1 MRTTLLALSLA
12 SACISCT
19 FGAPL
24 AHAADMARPEV
35 RAQAERLAPKVLAWR
50 RDIHQNPELGNRE
63 VRTAKLVADHLR
75 ALGLDVK
82 TGIATTGVVAVL
94 KGGKPG
100 PRIAIRADM
109 DALPVTERHALP
121 FASKV
126 TSTFRGETVGVM
138 HACGHDAHTATLMGV
153 AEAMVAMKADLPGE
167 VLFVFQPAEE
177 GPPDGEEG
185 GAEEMLKQG
194 LFRDFKPEAVFGLH
208 VFSTLNAGQIGYRAG
223 PAMAASDRFNIVIK
237 GRQTHGSRPWGGV
250 DPIVA
255 AADVIGTAQT
265 IVSRR
270 QNIAKQPV
278 VVTFGAIK
286 GGIRYNIIPDQ
297 VEMIGTIRTF
307 DEGMRQAVFKD
318 LQNVAE
324 HVAAA
329 HGATAIA
336 QVPDTKGNPV
346 TVNDPA
352 LTARLLPSLERA
364 AGKENVVEMGLNM
377 GAEDFSFYAREV
389 PGFFFFVGA
398 TPKGQDAGKAPSN
411 HSPEFF
417 LDESALDVSL
427 RAMLQVTLDY
437 LHGANG

>member
-1 MRTTLLALSLA
+1 MRQTLLALPFACVGLA
-12 SACISCT
+12 CALA
-19 FGAPL
+19 APL
-24 AHAADMARPEV
+24 VHATDMTRPEV
-35 RAQAERLAPKVLAWR
+35 RSQAERLGPKVLAWR

-63 VRTAKLVADHLR
+63 VRTSKLVADHLR
-75 ALGLDVK
+75 ALGLEVK

-109 DALPVTERHALP
+109 DALPVTERSALP
-121 FASKV
+121 FASKA

-153 AEAMVAMKADLPGE
+153 AEALVAMKAELPGE

-194 LFRDFKPEAVFGLH
+194 IFRDFKPEAVFGLH
-208 VFSTLNAGQIGYRAG
+208 VFSTLNAGQIGFRAG
-223 PAMAASDRFNIVIK
+223 PTMAASDRFNIVIK

-270 QNIAKQPV
+270 QNISKQPV

-286 GGIRYNIIPDQ
+286 GGVRYNIIPDQ

-307 DEGMRQAVFKD
+307 DEVMRQAVFKD

-336 QVPDTKGNPV
+336 QIPDTKGNPV

-352 LTARLLPSLERA
+352 LSAKMLPSLERTV
-364 AGKENVVEMGLNM
+364 GKENVIKVDLNM

-398 TPKGQDAGKAPSN
+398 TPKGQDTSKAPSN

-417 LDESALDVSL
+417 LDESALDVGL
-427 RAMLQVTLDY
+427 RSMLQVALDY
-437 LHGANG
+437 LHGTP

>member
-12 SACISCT
+12 SACLTCAL
-19 FGAPL
+19 GAPL

-50 RDIHQNPELGNRE
+50 RDIHQHPELGNRE
-63 VRTAKLVADHLR
+63 VRTATLVADHLR

-82 TGIATTGVVAVL
+82 TSIATTGVVAVL

-270 QNIAKQPV
+270 QNISKLPV
-278 VVTFGAIK
+278 VVTFGTIK

-329 HGATAIA
+329 HGATAVA
-336 QVPDTKGNPV
+336 QIPDTKGNPV
-346 TVNDPA
+346 TVNNPA
-352 LTARLLPSLERA
+352 LTAKLLPSLERA

>member
-1 MRTTLLALSLA
+1 MRMTLLALPLA
-12 SACISCT
+12 CAGLACALT
-19 FGAPL
+19 ATP
-24 AHAADMARPEV
+24 AHAADGQRPEI
-35 RAQAERLAPKVLAWR
+35 AQQAQRLQAKVLAWR
-50 RDIHQNPELGNRE
+50 RDIHAHPELGNRE
-63 VRTAKLVADHLR
+63 TRTAKLVADHLR

-109 DALPVTERHALP
+109 DALPVTERNALP

-138 HACGHDAHTATLMGV
+138 HACGHDAHTSTLMGV
-153 AEAMVAMKADLPGE
+153 AEALASMKADLPGE
-167 VLFVFQPAEE
+167 VLFIFQPAEE

-185 GAEEMLKQG
+185 GAEEMLAQG

-237 GRQTHGSRPWGGV
+237 GRQTHGARPWGGI

-270 QNIAKQPV
+270 QNISKLPV

-286 GGIRYNIIPDQ
+286 GGVRYNIIPDQ

-307 DEGMRQAVFKD
+307 DQGMRQAVFAD
-318 LQNVAE
+318 LKNVAE

-329 HGATAIA
+329 HGATAVA
-336 QVPDTKGNPV
+336 QIPDTKGNPV

-352 LTARLLPSLERA
+352 LSAKMRPSLVRA
-364 AGKENVVEMGLNM
+364 VGADNVVDMDLNM
-377 GAEDFSFYAREV
+377 GAEDFSFYAKEV

-398 TPKGQDAGKAPSN
+398 TPKGQDPLTAASN

-417 LDESALDVSL
+417 LDESALDVGL

-437 LHGANG
+437 LHGAQ

>member
-1 MRTTLLALSLA
+1 MRIPMLALSLA
-12 SACISCT
+12 CAL
-19 FGAPL
+19 GAPP
-24 AHAADMARPEV
+24 AHAAEGQRPEV
-35 RAQAERLAPKVLAWR
+35 GQQASRLQGKVLAWR
-50 RDIHQNPELGNRE
+50 RDIHEHPELGNRE
-63 VRTAKLVADHLR
+63 TRTAKLVANHLR
-75 ALGLDVK
+75 ALGLEVK

-109 DALPVTERHALP
+109 DALPVTERSARP
-121 FASKV
+121 FASKA

-138 HACGHDAHTATLMGV
+138 HACGHDAHTSTLMGV
-153 AEAMVAMKADLPGE
+153 AEALAAMKADLPGE

-177 GPPDGEEG
+177 GPPDDEKG

-194 LFRDFKPEAVFGLH
+194 IFRDFKPEAVFGLH
-208 VFSTLNAGQIGYRAG
+208 VFSTLNAGQVGYRAG
-223 PAMAASDRFNIVIK
+223 PIMAASDRFNIVVK
-237 GRQTHGSRPWGGV
+237 GRQTHGARPWGGI

-270 QNIAKQPV
+270 QNISKQPV

-286 GGIRYNIIPDQ
+286 GGVRYNIIPDQ

-307 DEGMRQAVFKD
+307 DEGMRQAVFAD
-318 LQNVAE
+318 LKNVAE

-336 QVPDTKGNPV
+336 QIPDTKGNPV

-352 LTARLLPSLERA
+352 LSVKMRPSLVRA
-364 AGKENVVEMGLNM
+364 VGAENVVDMDLNM
-377 GAEDFSFYAREV
+377 GAEDFSFYAKAV

-398 TPKGQDAGKAPSN
+398 TPKGQDAVTAPSN

-417 LDESALDVSL
+417 LDESALDVGL

-437 LHGANG
+437 LHGAQ